1 METKLY
7 VGNLSY
13 DSTEDDLKSLFSQ
26 AGTVT
31 SVDIIKDRES
41 GRSKGFA
48 FVEMSSPSEAEQAIK
63 LFNGY
68 ELDRRQ
74 LKVNSARPKEERGY
88 SGSGGSRGGSG
99 GGGSYDRRR
108 APDDR
113 DRRSTG
119 PKKY

>member
-13 DSTEDDLKSLFSQ
+13 NSTEEDLKTLFSQ
-26 AGTVT
+26 AGTVV
-31 SVDIIKDRES
+31 SADIIKDRET

-48 FVEMSSPSEAEQAIK
+48 FVELSSPSEAEQAIK

-68 ELDRRQ
+68 ELDHRA
-74 LKVNSARPKEERGY
+74 LKVNAARPKEDRGY

-99 GGGSYDRRR
+99 GYDRRR
-108 APDDR
+108 SPDDR
-113 DRRSTG
+113 DRRSSG
-119 PKKY
+119 PKKH